1 MLTAAGEVT
10 GVFADGVE
18 GTDRTLALAALQ
30 KSEQF
35 LQSVLGASSDC
46 IKVLDLE
53 GHLIYMSDRGRQVM
67 EIPQNT
73 RIEGSFWPE
82 FWTGTRN
89 ADAVKA
95 LELTKSGTPAVFQGF
110 ADTFA
115 GTPKYWDVR
124 VIPMLDSAGRPERI
138 LAVSRDITYLKRIEE
153 EREHLMHELSH
164 RLKNAVSMV
173 QSVIARPFVMRQQFR
188 KDAKF

>member
-1 MLTAAGEVT
+1 
-10 GVFADGVE
+10 
-18 GTDRTLALAALQ
+18 
-30 KSEQF
+30 
-35 LQSVLGASSDC
+35 
-46 IKVLDLE
+46 
-53 GHLIYMSDRGRQVM
+53 MSGRGRQVM

-73 RIEGSFWPE
+73 RIEGSFRPE

-95 LELTKSGTPAVFQGF
+95 LELAKSGTPAVFQGF

-164 RLKNAVSMV
+164 RPKNAFSMV
-173 QSVIARPFVMRQQFR
+173 QSVIARPRIATTVQEGREILTGR
-188 KDAKF
+188 VRALADAQDILGTHIQN